1 MFNNLNEHSIWE
13 MATKAV
19 QVQDSGT
26 AQMVYDGEYRGQTQR
41 YMITAGRLVKDLFD
55 DIELAFSYN
64 DFATSPVA
72 NLKYLQRKINAGFLH
87 AEDPDPTIEPKV
99 RHMLEEI
106 QNAWKLKGTAA
117 FMHWIIWLVFGWRV
131 LGSYASSSIFHWNES
146 ISLTYYYGVSRP
158 RLRRIYDP
166 AVSGIGGMVVI
177 EIDVF
182 HDPQFVAKVEL
193 LEALKD
199 DWFVPATFSYVNFT

>member
-1 MFNNLNEHSIWE
+1 MFDNLSEHSLWD

-19 QVQDSGT
+19 QVQDTGT
-26 AQMVYDGEYRGQTQR
+26 TQMLYDGEYRGQTQR
-41 YMITAGRLVKDLFD
+41 YMITAGRLIKDLFD

-64 DFATSPVA
+64 DFATSPVE

-87 AEDPDPTIEPKV
+87 AEESAEVEAKV

-131 LGSYASSSIFHWNES
+131 LGSYSSSSIFKWNES
-146 ISLTYYYGVSRP
+146 VSLVYMYGISRP
-158 RLRRIYDP
+158 RLRRIYNP
-166 AVSGIGGMVVI
+166 EVSGIGGMVVI

-182 HDPQFVAKVEL
+182 HDPQYLAKVEL
-193 LEALKD
+193 LESLKD